1 MYHFNVVIDLPF
13 EEAKTKL
20 LAALQVEK
28 LGIVSEINVQA
39 IMQNKMGISIPP
51 YMILGAC
58 APTLA
63 KQVLEADLNAGA
75 LLPCNV
81 VIYQNND
88 GKVEIAFMN
97 PDPVLGLANNLQM
110 DQIATQAKT
119 ILERVCNLLQS

>member
-13 EEAKTKL
+13 EEAKAKL
-20 LAALQVEK
+20 IAALQAEK
-28 LGIVSEINVQA
+28 LGIVSEVNVQA

-51 YMILGAC
+51 YLMLGAC

-63 KQVLEADLNAGA
+63 KQVLDADLNAGA

-81 VIYQNND
+81 VLYQNND

-97 PDPVLGLANNLQM
+97 PEPVLGLANNPQI
-110 DQIATQAKT
+110 DQVATQAKA
-119 ILERVCNLLQS
+119 ILERVCNTLK

>member
-13 EEAKTKL
+13 EEAKAKL
-20 LAALQVEK
+20 IAALQAEK
-28 LGIVSEINVQA
+28 LGIVSEVNVQA

-51 YMILGAC
+51 YLMLGAC

-63 KQVLEADLNAGA
+63 KQVLDADLNAGT

-81 VIYQNND
+81 ALYQNNE

-97 PDPVLGLANNLQM
+97 PEPVLGLANNPQI
-110 DQIATQAKT
+110 DQVASQAKA
-119 ILERVCNLLQS
+119 ILERVCNSLI